1 MDSRRWEQLGAA
13 MGIAFVVAQ
22 LAAQSLIQAGRA
34 EPPFYAES
42 TEIVGFFSSRNSRLF
57 GLGDYLSTL
66 SVIPFVGWLSALW
79 ARLRRAEGA
88 AGWLSVAA
96 FGSGLVTATQVVSG
110 GGWTLAMG
118 RIGGGLGPELARTL
132 FDMGN
137 LTFANIWVSLA
148 GMLLAAG
155 ILSIRA
161 DALPRWLG
169 WSGLAI
175 ALGLVVAR
183 AFWER
188 SGITFMP
195 YGLFWLWLIAASV
208 ALMRRAGD
216 AAAER

>member
-1 MDSRRWEQLGAA
+1 
-13 MGIAFVVAQ
+13 
-22 LAAQSLIQAGRA
+22 
-34 EPPFYAES
+34 
-42 TEIVGFFSSRNSRLF
+42 
-57 GLGDYLSTL
+57 
-66 SVIPFVGWLSALW
+66 
-79 ARLRRAEGA
+79 
-88 AGWLSVAA
+88 
-96 FGSGLVTATQVVSG
+96 
-110 GGWTLAMG
+110 
-118 RIGGGLGPELARTL
+118 LARTL

-148 GMLLAAG
+148 GMLLAVG

-208 ALMRRAGD
+208 VLMRRAGD